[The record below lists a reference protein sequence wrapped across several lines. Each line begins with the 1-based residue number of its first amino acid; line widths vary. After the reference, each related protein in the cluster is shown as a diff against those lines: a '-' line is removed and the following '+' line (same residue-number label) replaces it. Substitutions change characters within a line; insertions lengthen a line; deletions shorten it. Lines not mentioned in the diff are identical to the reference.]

1 MVKIVRYRHG
11 RTFRGKAL
19 KNTNKK
25 LLKECVVVAYI
36 INVHTLLC
44 RLKVSLDLVL

>member
-1 MVKIVRYRHG
+1 MVKIVWYRHG
-11 RTFRGKAL
+11 LRHGRIFRGKAL

-36 INVHTLLC
+36 ISVHTILC
-44 RLKVSLDLVL
+44 TM